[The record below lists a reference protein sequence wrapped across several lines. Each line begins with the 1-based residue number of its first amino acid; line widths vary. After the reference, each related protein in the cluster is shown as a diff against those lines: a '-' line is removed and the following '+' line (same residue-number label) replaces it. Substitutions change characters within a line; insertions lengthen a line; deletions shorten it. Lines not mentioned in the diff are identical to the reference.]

1 MCQLQVFWCHKQR
14 RFCSFSGNCSHRA
27 WKPQVYAVQSAGSEM
42 SCFLVRTTP
51 VMAREWEK
59 RFLSFYQTPRARLQV
74 VYLPLLQH
82 ALHPLSS
89 KSSYLWPTGCA
100 TPMHWNSWVKSWRG
114 RGSIN
119 LVESQIVDSS
129 GQLQQVGSEPP
140 NSTPYTWQHPTI
152 KREMLYSWVV
162 FDFFFPTE
170 FHMWLNHIHLGVVY
184 NKGYFPE
191 SRHKRL

>member
-1 MCQLQVFWCHKQR
+1 LTCANFRCFDATNKEGFVASLATVLTGLGSLKSTQCNQL
-14 RFCSFSGNCSHRA
+14 
-27 WKPQVYAVQSAGSEM
+27 GSEM

-100 TPMHWNSWVKSWRG
+100 TPMH
-114 RGSIN
+114 
-119 LVESQIVDSS
+119 
-129 GQLQQVGSEPP
+129 
-140 NSTPYTWQHPTI
+140 
-152 KREMLYSWVV
+152 
-162 FDFFFPTE
+162 
-170 FHMWLNHIHLGVVY
+170 
-184 NKGYFPE
+184 
-191 SRHKRL
+191 